1 VSRVY
6 DALRKLEEQ
15 NKDAVREAVAPPPKP
30 APPAPKSVEQ
40 LLAAPVLEARIG
52 PEDRIVVHSDRRG
65 AGAERFRLIR
75 MALRNSQAGKA
86 QKVLLITSPMP
97 RDGKSTVALNL
108 ATSLAEDG
116 KVKVLLLE
124 ADLHRPSLLAHLGL
138 PKMAG
143 LTEVIEG
150 TLEPAAVLRRVE
162 PLGFYLLPA
171 GRFPENPTEM
181 LQSERFHSLLRDF
194 KACFEWV
201 LIDCPPAFP
210 LADVVALRAHADGVL
225 MVARAGVTPREA
237 VQETAQMFRPGQVV
251 GMILN
256 AAEGVN
262 HLYSKY
268 YYRKDV
274 EPPTERLGAQ
284 RDGEPAR
291 AKGLHV
297 SRNF

>member
-15 NKDAVREAVAPPPKP
+15 NKESVRETAAPPPKT
-30 APPAPKSVEQ
+30 AVPPPNGAEQ
-40 LLAAPVLEARIG
+40 LLAAPVLQARVSL
-52 PEDRIVVHSDRRG
+52 EDRIVVHSDRRG

-86 QKVLLITSPMP
+86 QKILLVTSPLP

-124 ADLHRPSLLAHLGL
+124 ADLHRPSLLSHLGL
-138 PKMAG
+138 QRLPG
-143 LTEVIEG
+143 LTESVEDMVDPATVI
-150 TLEPAAVLRRVE
+150 RRIE

-171 GRFPENPTEM
+171 GRFPDKPTEM

-194 KACFEWV
+194 KTSFEWV

-210 LADVVALRAHADGVL
+210 LADVVALRSQVDAVL
-225 MVARAGVTPREA
+225 LVARAGVTPRETIQEA
-237 VQETAQMFRPGQVV
+237 VQLFKPGQVV

-274 EPPTERLGAQ
+274 EQPAERLGGQ
-284 RDGEPAR
+284 SDDERSRP
-291 AKGLHV
+291 KGLQV